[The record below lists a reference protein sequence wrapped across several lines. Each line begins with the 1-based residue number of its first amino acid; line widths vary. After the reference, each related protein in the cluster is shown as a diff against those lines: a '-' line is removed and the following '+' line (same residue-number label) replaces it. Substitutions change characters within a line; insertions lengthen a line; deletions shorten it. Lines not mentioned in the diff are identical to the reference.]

1 MSLQAM
7 QFVIGKAATDQ
18 AFRQRLKA
26 DPLEMVVHVTARYSY
41 EFTPEEVQA
50 LAAMDWD
57 GLDGVAHDLD
67 ERISRV
73 RLGRSSK
80 LAPDP
85 TCACTPESGSNPD
98 K

>member
-1 MSLQAM
+1 MSLQGV
-7 QFVIGKAATDQ
+7 QFVIGKAATDA

-26 DPLEMVVHVTARYSY
+26 DPEVMLGHVTARYSY
-41 EFTPEEVQA
+41 DFTADEVGA
-50 LAAMDWD
+50 LKAMDWD

-67 ERISRV
+67 ERISRMSV
-73 RLGRSSK
+73 RGSR